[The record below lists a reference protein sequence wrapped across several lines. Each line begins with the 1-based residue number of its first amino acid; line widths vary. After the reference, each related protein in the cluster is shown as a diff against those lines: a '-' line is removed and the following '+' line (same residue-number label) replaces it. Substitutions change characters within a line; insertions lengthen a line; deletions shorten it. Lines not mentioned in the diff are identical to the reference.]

1 MARRRAPW
9 ALAALALAALLL
21 FALPV
26 PAGAHPGD
34 ARVDRID
41 DRVRIA
47 FEVPVEEALLS
58 VEVRAAD
65 GAVVSGPA
73 RRDPRDPRAVV
84 VDLASDPGAGA
95 TVTWRVLAEDGHA
108 QGGVARVADGADVP
122 GADAAVSPGNAPLAL
137 LARLLLL
144 LGPIVVAGAMAL
156 AGGIL
161 APAVREGGVTAPGR
175 ADDRAEFTA
184 RAGAALAPA
193 GATWW
198 WLMRVTVA
206 AWALGLALQP
216 FAVVHGLGA
225 GVGDIGDLLTGTRLG
240 LAWWA
245 QLAGLGVVAAVVA
258 IAGRDRPGIGAGLP
272 APAACAV
279 GAAAA
284 AGALVAIS
292 WSGHASTGKDRS
304 VNIAIDVLH
313 NLATAAWF
321 GGLVALVVILPA
333 IARRLG
339 ETDRLRLG
347 AAVVVRFSGLA
358 VGAVAVLVVTGVY
371 RALAELGDAGDLL
384 DTAYGRALSVKLVLF
399 GGLLVMGAVNRFV
412 YHPRLERA
420 ALGLDPGDRAAAER
434 LAVSVRSEVVL
445 ALALIV
451 AVAIMIGF
459 PPPG

>member
-9 ALAALALAALLL
+9 ARAALALAALLL
-21 FALPV
+21 FALPAV
-26 PAGAHPGD
+26 AGAHPGD
-34 ARVDRID
+34 ARVDRVD

-47 FEVPVEEALLS
+47 FEVPVEEALLR
-58 VEVRAAD
+58 VEVHAAD
-65 GAVVSGPA
+65 GSVVSGPA

-84 VDLASDPGAGA
+84 VDLTRDPGSGA

-108 QGGVARVADGADVP
+108 QGGVARIADGADVP
-122 GADAAVSPGNAPLAL
+122 GADAEVSPGNAPLAL
-137 LARLLLL
+137 IARVLLL

-161 APAVREGGVTAPGR
+161 APALREGGVTAPGG
-175 ADDRAEFTA
+175 ADDRAEFTV

-193 GATWW
+193 AGAWW
-198 WLMRVTVA
+198 WAMRATVA

-216 FAVVHGLGA
+216 FAVVRGLGA
-225 GVGDIGDLLTGTRLG
+225 GAGDIGDLLTGTRLG

-245 QLAGLGVVAAVVA
+245 QLAALGVVATVVA
-258 IAGRDRPGIGAGLP
+258 IAGRGRPGTGPVFPSPVVCALGAV
-272 APAACAV
+272 AA
-279 GAAAA
+279 G
-284 AGALVAIS
+284 GALVAIS

-304 VNIAIDVLH
+304 VNIAIDALH

-321 GGLVALVVILPA
+321 GGLVALVVILPV
-333 IARRLG
+333 IARGLG
-339 ETDRLRLG
+339 GDDRLRLA

-358 VGAVAVLVVTGVY
+358 VAAVAVLVVTGVY

-384 DTAYGRALSVKLVLF
+384 DTPYGLALLAKLVLF
-399 GGLLVMGAVNRFV
+399 GGLLIMGAVNRFV

-420 ALGLDPGDRAAAER
+420 ALGLDEGDRGAAER

-445 ALALIV
+445 AFALIV
-451 AVAIMIGF
+451 TVGVMIGF